1 MNSTKYDHV
10 ILLAHGSPDSI
21 WKKPF
26 ELLQERVIEEYGAGK
41 TSLAFMELTE
51 PTLEQ
56 VIARLSDDC
65 RHVAV
70 LPIFFAVGRHLRV
83 DVPSQINALETERL
97 KIDLLNPIGDSPL
110 IQEAMVQVIANQLGE
125 S

>member
-1 MNSTKYDHV
+1 MSSTKYDHV

-21 WKKPF
+21 WKRPF
-26 ELLQERVIEEYGAGK
+26 ELLQERVKEEYGVGK

-56 VIARLSDDC
+56 AVNGLSLAC
-65 RHVAV
+65 GRIAV
-70 LPIFFAVGRHLRV
+70 LPIFLAVGRHLRL
-83 DVPSQINALETERL
+83 DVPAQIKALETDSL
-97 KIDLLNPIGDSPL
+97 KIELLKPVGDSPL
-110 IQEAMVQVIANQLGE
+110 LQNAMLKIIANQLGE

>member
-1 MNSTKYDHV
+1 MNTTIYDHV

-21 WKKPF
+21 WKMPF
-26 ELLQERVIEEYGAGK
+26 ESLQERVEAQYGKGK

-56 VIARLSDDC
+56 VVLSLPNNV
-65 RHVAV
+65 HTIAV
-70 LPIFFAVGRHLRV
+70 LPIFLAVGRHLRV
-83 DVPSQINALETERL
+83 DVPKQIKALETDDL
-97 KIDLLNPIGDSPL
+97 KIELLKPIGDSPL
-110 IQEAMVQVIANQLGE
+110 LQSAMLKIIANQLGE

>member
-26 ELLQERVIEEYGAGK
+26 QSLQERVVEEYGAGK

-56 VIARLSDDC
+56 VIAGLSDDC

-70 LPIFFAVGRHLRV
+70 LPIFLAVGRHLRL
-83 DVPSQINALETERL
+83 DVPSQINALETDAL
-97 KIDLLNPIGDSPL
+97 KIDLLKPIGDSPL
-110 IQEAMVQVIANQLGE
+110 IQDAMLQVIANQLGE